1 MSVIGTNT
9 HAPTQVVAGDVA
21 ALAAAL
27 TGRVVQPGDADWD
40 AVRTPWNLAVD
51 QRPALVVQPEN
62 ADDIVAVVTF
72 ARRNGLRVVPQGT
85 GHHAGA
91 VGDLAGTVLLRTDR
105 LREVTVTPESR
116 TVRVGA
122 GVLWAEVSEALAP
135 YGLTARAGSSGDVGV
150 VGYTLGGGHSWLG
163 RRHGLAASAVTAVEL
178 VTGDGVFHRVDADT
192 EPELFWGV
200 RGGGGSLGV
209 VSALE
214 FTALPMTEAYG
225 GVLLF
230 PMDRAAEVFAAY
242 EQLTRVVDESAT
254 TCVRL
259 LRLPPLP
266 QVPEM
271 LRGKAF
277 AAVDGVIDAPV
288 EVAERM
294 LEPLR
299 ALGPVVDLFRMMPS
313 SAFAEIHMDPPGPT
327 PGLGDGFILD
337 DLPAAAVAALF
348 SVAGPDADCP
358 LLAVDLRHLGGALGR
373 PDPAGGAV
381 DHLPG
386 RFVVF
391 AVGIAPIPEAGE
403 RIELTLAELRA
414 ALAPWAGGRSYLN
427 FHESSAPASL
437 FYSPETLERLL
448 ALLDRYDPDRVVRS
462 AHELGRTDGL
472 AGDDRF

>member
-91 VGDLAGTVLLRTDR
+91 VGDIAGTVLLRTDR

-214 FTALPMTEAYG
+214 FTALPDRRGVRRRPAVPDGPG
-225 GVLLF
+225 G
-230 PMDRAAEVFAAY
+230 RG
-242 EQLTRVVDESAT
+242 
-254 TCVRL
+254 
-259 LRLPPLP
+259 LR
-266 QVPEM
+266 
-271 LRGKAF
+271 R
-277 AAVDGVIDAPV
+277 
-288 EVAERM
+288 
-294 LEPLR
+294 
-299 ALGPVVDLFRMMPS
+299 
-313 SAFAEIHMDPPGPT
+313 
-327 PGLGDGFILD
+327 
-337 DLPAAAVAALF
+337 
-348 SVAGPDADCP
+348 
-358 LLAVDLRHLGGALGR
+358 
-373 PDPAGGAV
+373 
-381 DHLPG
+381 
-386 RFVVF
+386 
-391 AVGIAPIPEAGE
+391 
-403 RIELTLAELRA
+403 LRA
-414 ALAPWAGGRSYLN
+414 AHPRRRRVGDHLRADCYDCRRCRRSRRCCGARRSRRSTA
-427 FHESSAPASL
+427 SSTHPS
-437 FYSPETLERLL
+437 
-448 ALLDRYDPDRVVRS
+448 RS
-462 AHELGRTDGL
+462 RSGCSSRCARSDLSSTCSG
-472 AGDDRF
+472 